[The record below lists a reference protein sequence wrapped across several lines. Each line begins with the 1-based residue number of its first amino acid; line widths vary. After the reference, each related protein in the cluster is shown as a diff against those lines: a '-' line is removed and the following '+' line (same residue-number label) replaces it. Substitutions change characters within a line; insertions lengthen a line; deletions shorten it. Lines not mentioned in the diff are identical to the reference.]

1 MPADMNVAVNHDAL
15 SAVDV
20 SHLVEAGNICT
31 MVSIQA
37 SLTKVCMVPDVDV
50 IIDRMHQAG

>member
-15 SAVDV
+15 SAADV
-20 SHLVEAGNICT
+20 SLLVKAGNSCT

-37 SLTKVCMVPDVDV
+37 SLTKVCMVPDVD
-50 IIDRMHQAG
+50 ISIDGMNQAG

>member
-20 SHLVEAGNICT
+20 SHLVKASDTCT

-50 IIDRMHQAG
+50 RIDSVD